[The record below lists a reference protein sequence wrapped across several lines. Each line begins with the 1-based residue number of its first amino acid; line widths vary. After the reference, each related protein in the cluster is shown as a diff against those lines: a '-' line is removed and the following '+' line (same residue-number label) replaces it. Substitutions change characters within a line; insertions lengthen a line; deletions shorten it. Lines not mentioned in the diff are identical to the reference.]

1 MATLRLSTTFHRGEW
16 TCSIAVHSRVLIEHA
31 KDHLRFRAKE
41 REVIAENE
49 GYHPREGSAP
59 YNAFFRDENDDIGLK
74 NTYFWGINT
83 E

>member
-1 MATLRLSTTFHRGEW
+1 LSATFHREEW
-16 TCSIAVHSRVLIEHA
+16 TCSIAARSRVFIEHA
-31 KDHLRFRAKE
+31 KDHLGFRAKE

-59 YNAFFRDENDDIGLK
+59 YNACFRAENDDIGLK
-74 NTYFWGINT
+74 NTNFWGINT

>member
-1 MATLRLSTTFHRGEW
+1 LSTTFHREEW
-16 TCSIAVHSRVLIEHA
+16 TCSIAVRSRVFIEHV
-31 KDHLRFRAKE
+31 KDHLGFRAKE

-59 YNAFFRDENDDIGLK
+59 YNAFFRAENAYIGLK
-74 NTYFWGINT
+74 NTYFAGINS